1 MAVSVSMQTPIPD
14 YQDFGKNLG
23 DALHRLRTR
32 QSKDRMDYM
41 TNMRNQR
48 LDRLASIKEY
58 MDKHGELLN
67 DEGDRISPDA
77 FMDRIFNPDS
87 NPNQLN
93 QYQSSGKPRWVTE
106 GTEVQDIEVDYSID
120 PQQSMELAPEKI
132 KEGGLIPGNRTGD
145 KNLALVEDQEFVLN
159 RNAAKGLEKEFGE
172 GWLDYV
178 NDDLYPRFPA
188 KAQEGGR
195 IPEYANGGWGQFRGR
210 GTKPNLEAEARLAEV
225 DQQNI
230 NLGFESDL
238 FKARE
243 EHDLLYDADRR
254 RWKESVEEAESGMSG
269 FGGNFLD
276 ALTPGFLESW
286 LASKVTGVPDAEDWS
301 SVPRQRMEN
310 YFSKIAPH
318 RTEIPSDVR
327 MTPELFSLKR
337 YLEEIPGAP
346 KYRGISNEALKDIYN
361 RIEE

>member
-106 GTEVQDIEVDYSID
+106 GTEVQDIEVDYSI
-120 PQQSMELAPEKI
+120 
-132 KEGGLIPGNRTGD
+132 
-145 KNLALVEDQEFVLN
+145 
-159 RNAAKGLEKEFGE
+159 
-172 GWLDYV
+172 
-178 NDDLYPRFPA
+178 
-188 KAQEGGR
+188 
-195 IPEYANGGWGQFRGR
+195 
-210 GTKPNLEAEARLAEV
+210 
-225 DQQNI
+225 
-230 NLGFESDL
+230 
-238 FKARE
+238 
-243 EHDLLYDADRR
+243 
-254 RWKESVEEAESGMSG
+254 
-269 FGGNFLD
+269 
-276 ALTPGFLESW
+276 
-286 LASKVTGVPDAEDWS
+286 
-301 SVPRQRMEN
+301 
-310 YFSKIAPH
+310 
-318 RTEIPSDVR
+318 
-327 MTPELFSLKR
+327 
-337 YLEEIPGAP
+337 
-346 KYRGISNEALKDIYN
+346 
-361 RIEE
+361 